1 MSRTGTYRWR
11 DGVSIKAIGMLI
23 ALAVLVSCDEGP
35 TGPTTE
41 DFSKERDALMAQQK
55 PKRRAPPSAKPAAA
69 EAEAPAPD
77 FAAIAGGFTYESEGL
92 RDPFRSFEWEEK
104 GRKAMLGN
112 DRGPLEQYDIAQMS
126 LLAVVWNTGV
136 ARALVRDPAG
146 KSYIVGEGTRIG
158 KNEGRVIDINDNLVV
173 VKETYV
179 DFLGQ
184 ETTKDI
190 EMRIRR
196 SEGG

>member
-1 MSRTGTYRWR
+1 
-11 DGVSIKAIGMLI
+11 VSKQEKKPPKA
-23 ALAVLVSCDEGP
+23 
-35 TGPTTE
+35 
-41 DFSKERDALMAQQK
+41 
-55 PKRRAPPSAKPAAA
+55 APVVQPGEPMT
-69 EAEAPAPD
+69 PD
-77 FAAIAGGFTYESEGL
+77 FGAIAGGYTYDRTGM
-92 RDPFRSFEWEEK
+92 RDPFRNFEWEEK

-112 DRGPLEQYDIAQMS
+112 DRGPLEQYDVNQMS

-146 KSYIVGEGTRIG
+146 KSYIVGTGTRMG
-158 KNEGRVIDINDNLVV
+158 KNEGRVTNINDNLVV

>member
-1 MSRTGTYRWR
+1 
-11 DGVSIKAIGMLI
+11 MLI

-35 TGPTTE
+35 TGPTTQ
-41 DFSKERDALMAQQK
+41 DFNSERAALMANKDK
-55 PKRRAPPSAKPAAA
+55 PKRAPAAA
-69 EAEAPAPD
+69 AAAQPD
-77 FAAIAGGFTYESEGL
+77 GNTADPNFGTIVGGYNYDRTGM

-104 GRKAMLGN
+104 GRKAMLGS
-112 DRGPLEQYDIAQMS
+112 DSTPLEQYDISQMS

-146 KSYIVGEGTRIG
+146 KSYIVGTGTRMG
-158 KNEGRVIDINDNLVV
+158 KNEGRVININDNLVV

>member
-1 MSRTGTYRWR
+1 VRFKTTLT
-11 DGVSIKAIGMLI
+11 LI
-23 ALAVLVSCDEGP
+23 AFLVLAGCDDAP

-41 DFSKERDALMAQQK
+41 DFGRERSELMAK
-55 PKRRAPPSAKPAAA
+55 VKAKKKSTAKAAVRPAAPV
-69 EAEAPAPD
+69 APVGPVFGAV
-77 FAAIAGGFTYESEGL
+77 GTGFRYDRSGM
-92 RDPFRSFEWEEK
+92 RDPFRSFEWEE
-104 GRKAMLGN
+104 RSRLAL
-112 DRGPLEQYDIAQMS
+112 DIAERGPLEQYDVNQLS
-126 LLAVVWNTGV
+126 LLAVVWNTGS
-136 ARALVRDPAG
+136 ARALVQDPAG
-146 KSYIVGEGTRIG
+146 NSYIVGEGTRIG
-158 KNEGRVIDINDNLVV
+158 KNEGRVINIDDNLII

>member
-1 MSRTGTYRWR
+1 MDVWG
-11 DGVSIKAIGMLI
+11 DGVRFKAMAMMV
-23 ALAVLVSCDEGP
+23 ALLFLASCEQN
-35 TGPTTE
+35 THGPTTE
-41 DFSKERDALMAQQK
+41 DFNRERDALAARVKTKKPVAQ
-55 PKRRAPPSAKPAAA
+55 APAAA
-69 EAEAPAPD
+69 VVAQAPPTENV
-77 FAAIAGGFTYESEGL
+77 FGGVSGGFVYDPSNL

-104 GRKAMLGN
+104 SRAALDMA
-112 DRGPLEQYDIAQMS
+112 DRGPLEQYDVNQLS
-126 LLAVVWNTGV
+126 LLAVVWNTGT
-136 ARALVRDPAG
+136 ARALVQDPAG
-146 KSYIVGEGTRIG
+146 KSYIVGAGTRIG
-158 KNEGRVIDINDNLVV
+158 KNDGRVVEIGDNLLV

>member
-1 MSRTGTYRWR
+1 VR
-11 DGVSIKAIGMLI
+11 IKAIGMLI

-41 DFSKERDALMAQQK
+41 DFSKEREALMAKQK
-55 PKRRAPPSAKPAAA
+55 AKRRKPAAA
-69 EAEAPAPD
+69 AAKAEPMEPD
-77 FAAIAGGFTYESEGL
+77 FVATADGFTYESTGV

-104 GRKAMLGN
+104 GRKATLGN
-112 DRGPLEQYDIAQMS
+112 DRGPLEQYDIGQMS

-146 KSYIVGEGTRIG
+146 KSYIVGTGTRMG
-158 KNEGRVIDINDNLVV
+158 KNEGLVTNINDNLVV

-196 SEGG
+196 IEGG

>member
-1 MSRTGTYRWR
+1 
-11 DGVSIKAIGMLI
+11 
-23 ALAVLVSCDEGP
+23 
-35 TGPTTE
+35 
-41 DFSKERDALMAQQK
+41 
-55 PKRRAPPSAKPAAA
+55 
-69 EAEAPAPD
+69 
-77 FAAIAGGFTYESEGL
+77 
-92 RDPFRSFEWEEK
+92 
-104 GRKAMLGN
+104 
-112 DRGPLEQYDIAQMS
+112 MS

-146 KSYIVGEGTRIG
+146 KSYIVGTGTRMG
-158 KNEGRVIDINDNLVV
+158 KNEGRVTNINDNLVV